1 MKKTKLTGA
10 DALLLL
16 LFLDNQK
23 PIDGAIRLTKMM
35 FLFEYEIAPILK
47 NNGVELDNLPEFF
60 AYNYGPFSKDIYEQL
75 ELFSNINFI
84 RIKNLKAK
92 EELVEVDDWQEQPFE
107 NETIESDK
115 DDELNE
121 DGKYYQ
127 YVLENLGT
135 SFVKEKILPNVS
147 DNIIKFLT
155 DFKRKIVSLS
165 PKAILKYVYTNY
177 PDYTKNSVI
186 KDEVLGSE

>member
-1 MKKTKLTGA
+1 MKLPQ
-10 DALLLL
+10 
-16 LFLDNQK
+16 FLK
-23 PIDGAIRLTKMM
+23 ITA
-35 FLFEYEIAPILK
+35 
-47 NNGVELDNLPEFF
+47 LDNLPEFF

-127 YVLENLGT
+127 YVLENLGA
-135 SFVKEKILPNVS
+135 SFVKEKIMPNVS